1 MFWILYESKF
11 KNTQQLM
18 DKRFNKS
25 EFLKNKLM
33 KLYSETELKIEKSEF
48 RVYKWEIND
57 VTIIVNSVQIN

>member
-1 MFWILYESKF
+1 
-11 KNTQQLM
+11 M

-33 KLYSETELKIEKSEF
+33 KLYGETELKIEKSEF